1 MAPLPPLA
9 TPMVQVAFL
18 PSLLSSVLQLADE
31 ASNPQLKKTSV
42 IKYILTFI
50 WVSCIWQLHLSHYRL
65 QKFSQQVYSAEL
77 LLKQDEKLGR
87 FTGSLYNCHTK
98 VMTALVDCG
107 TKCLY

>member
-50 WVSCIWQLHLSHYRL
+50 
-65 QKFSQQVYSAEL
+65 
-77 LLKQDEKLGR
+77 
-87 FTGSLYNCHTK
+87 
-98 VMTALVDCG
+98 
-107 TKCLY
+107 